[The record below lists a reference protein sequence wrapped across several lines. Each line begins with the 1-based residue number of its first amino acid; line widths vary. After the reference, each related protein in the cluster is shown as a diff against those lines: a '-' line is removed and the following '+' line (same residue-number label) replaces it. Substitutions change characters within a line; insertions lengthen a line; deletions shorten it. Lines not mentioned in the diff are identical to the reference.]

1 MNRSR
6 PMRNYE
12 TIEIETGGQTVIV
25 TWFPA
30 HDEPFGTGHGA
41 AGICVTDN
49 GEVVLI
55 TQDGQTW
62 GFPGGR
68 PEGQESWEE
77 TMRREVREEACVD
90 VRDARLLGFSRGECV
105 RGHEVGLVLVR
116 ALWAAQVHVLPW
128 HPEPETLGRKCVS
141 PNEALA
147 VCRTD
152 VFAPLHHRALI
163 EANVLDD

>member
-1 MNRSR
+1 MQR

-30 HDEPFGTGHGA
+30 HDEPYGTGHGS
-41 AGICVTDN
+41 AGICVTDQD
-49 GEVVLI
+49 EVVLI
-55 TQDGQTW
+55 SPDGKTW

-68 PEGQESWEE
+68 PEGDESWEE

-90 VRDARLLGFSRGECV
+90 VVNARLLGFSRGECV
-105 RGHEVGLVLVR
+105 RGHEKGLVLIR
-116 ALWAAQVHVLPW
+116 SLWLAHVDVLPW
-128 HPEPETLGRKCVS
+128 QPELETVGRKCVS
-141 PNEALA
+141 FGDVLD
-147 VCRTD
+147 VCAPD

-163 EANVLDD
+163 EANVLDG